1 VRLLAALVAAVAIVP
16 AATAAPQIGGF
27 GVRPAHFDP
36 KVPATRAY
44 FIHTVKPGSTFQ
56 DQIAVTSSDRQP
68 LELYVYPVDGLTGE
82 TSGAVYGNRG
92 ARLAETGRWLT
103 PKLSHLTVP
112 AGKTVLVPFKVV
124 VPRAATPGDHLAG
137 LAFQR
142 VDAGKSKGTFS
153 VTQVLRAVVGVLIRV
168 PGKATF
174 QPHLSSLGLKSVA
187 GTNVASVLVGL
198 GDAGRKL
205 GKTKLTVALKGPD
218 GYAKTVG
225 RRLDTILPGDHIHYP
240 LVWPDTLAPGTYSV
254 SATATGGAQPVS
266 FHSRVALGH
275 KLTGS
280 VTVPAPAA
288 AATSHT
294 GLPWWTLIAAL
305 AAGVL
310 LAVGFAR
317 VRSHRPHTSVADE

>member
-1 VRLLAALVAAVAIVP
+1 MRLLAALVVAAVAIP

-44 FIHTVKPGSTFQ
+44 FIHSVKPGGKFQ

-92 ARLAETGRWLT
+92 GRVTETGRWLT
-103 PKLSHLTVP
+103 PKVTHLTVP
-112 AGKTVLVPFKVV
+112 PRKTVLVPFTVA
-124 VPRAATPGDHLAG
+124 VPRGARPGDHLAG
-137 LAFQR
+137 IAFQR
-142 VDAGKSKGTFS
+142 ADAGKSKGTFS

-168 PGKATF
+168 PGKAAF

-225 RRLDTILPGDHIHYP
+225 RRLDTILPGDHIRYP

-254 SATATGGAQPVS
+254 TATATGGAQAVS
-266 FHSRVALGH
+266 FHSRVALGR
-275 KLTGS
+275 KLTGA
-280 VTVPAPAA
+280 VTTAPAPAV
-288 AATSHT
+288 ATTHT

-310 LAVGFAR
+310 LAFGYTR
-317 VRSHRPHTSVADE
+317 VRSHRPANE